1 MHKNPK
7 ILYDHYYHSLF
18 HQKCVQQKLRSFWP
32 SMFADTIPM
41 LEAIDPIFSSKE
53 TYKIMF
59 YLENQLVPLLEKF
72 KKSLNQNNNEKD
84 MTEWKALLQKAPYAN
99 DDTAPKHSFY
109 EKISFMIQL
118 IRRSC
123 TRNLTRALI
132 IENTNV

>member
-1 MHKNPK
+1 MF
-7 ILYDHYYHSLF
+7 YLF
-18 HQKCVQQKLRSFWP
+18 YQSFWP
-32 SMFADTIPM
+32 SLFADTIPM
-41 LEAIDPIFSSKE
+41 LEAVDPIFTSKE

-72 KKSLNQNNNEKD
+72 KKSLNQDDSNAEMNMN
-84 MTEWKALLQKAPYAN
+84 EWKPLLQKAQNA
-99 DDTAPKHSFY
+99 DDTNHSFV

-123 TRNLTRALI
+123 TRNLSRALI